1 MDSFQSN
8 EVITEVVVAYIRDG
22 IEYVTPSVDL
32 AWQRSTEGHP
42 EIIYK
47 VEYEQS

>member
-1 MDSFQSN
+1 MDSPQIN
-8 EVITEVVVAYIRDG
+8 EPVIEVVVAYTRDG
-22 IEYVTPSVDL
+22 IEYVTPSVDF
-32 AWQRSTEGHP
+32 AWHRSTEGHP